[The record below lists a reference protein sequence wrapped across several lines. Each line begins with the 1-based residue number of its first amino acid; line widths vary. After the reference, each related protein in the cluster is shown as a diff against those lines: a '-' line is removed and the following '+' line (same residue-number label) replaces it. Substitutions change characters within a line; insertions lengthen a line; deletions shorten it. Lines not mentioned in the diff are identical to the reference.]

1 MSRKFISPKDPL
13 RHERQRVRD
22 LERRLEHAETT
33 SLDSPPRDGHD
44 EVGAAHDVLEVV
56 PSELDDAAKE
66 VSFGSGTFDRDLY
79 EAMCQVG
86 SAGAV
91 NGEVEVPDRLSS
103 IAEHLR
109 SWGYVVVSPLN
120 SREGDHTGSDMEAAN

>member
-1 MSRKFISPKDPL
+1 MSSKFISPRDPL

-22 LERRLEHAETT
+22 LERRLERAETT
-33 SLDSPPRDGHD
+33 SLASSRRDRHD
-44 EVGAAHDVLEVV
+44 EVGAAHDELGVVL
-56 PSELDDAAKE
+56 SELDDAAKE

-109 SWGYVVVSPLN
+109 SWGYFVVSPLN
-120 SREGDHTGSDMEAAN
+120 SSEGDDIGSEMEAAN

>member
-22 LERRLEHAETT
+22 LERRLERAEKT
-33 SLDSPPRDGHD
+33 SLASPRQGDHD
-44 EVGAAHDVLEVV
+44 EVGAAHDELEVV
-56 PSELDDAAKE
+56 LSELDDAARE

-86 SAGAV
+86 AAGAV
-91 NGEVEVPDRLSS
+91 NGEVEAPDRLSS

-109 SWGYVVVSPLN
+109 GATSS
-120 SREGDHTGSDMEAAN
+120 SRH